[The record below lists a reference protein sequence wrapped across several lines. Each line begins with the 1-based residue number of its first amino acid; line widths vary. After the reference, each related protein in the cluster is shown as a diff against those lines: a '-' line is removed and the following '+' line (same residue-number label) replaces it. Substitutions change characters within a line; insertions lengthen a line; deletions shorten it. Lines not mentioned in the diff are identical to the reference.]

1 MSLTRQRRGSAAYA
15 AGIDAEKRARAVL
28 SQEGYDILASRCRTP
43 FGEIDIVVA
52 LSGTLV
58 FVEVKLRKTLDA
70 AAYALQ
76 ISQQK
81 RLLQA
86 AEFLIQTRQE
96 WQRDDHRVDVFLY
109 DVKGELDWRQDVL
122 RLY

>member
-1 MSLTRQRRGSAAYA
+1 M
-15 AGIDAEKRARAVL
+15 
-28 SQEGYDILASRCRTP
+28 
-43 FGEIDIVVA
+43 VA